1 MKDKKEKVGRMLE
14 MHANER
20 KDIDEAFAGDI
31 IALAGMKET
40 TTGDTLCAERQPI
53 VLERMEFPEPVIELS
68 VEPKTKADQEKMG
81 VALNRLSAEDPSF
94 RVSTD
99 HESGQTI
106 IKGMGELHLDIIVD
120 RMRREFKVEANVGAP
135 QVAYR
140 EYLAKPVDIDFTH
153 KKQSGG
159 TGQFGRVKVK
169 VSPGERGSGI
179 TFKDEI
185 KGGNIPKEYIPAI
198 EKGFR
203 ETAATGS
210 LIGFPII
217 DFEIV
222 LYDGAYHDV
231 DSSALAFEICAR
243 GAMRE
248 VAQKSGIKVL
258 EPIMKVEVVTPEEF
272 MGDVIG
278 DINSRRGQ
286 IQGTDSRGNAQVVE
300 AMVPLANMFGY
311 VNQLRSFTQGRA
323 QYSMQFSH
331 YDEVPANVA
340 TELKAKMA

>member
-1 MKDKKEKVGRMLE
+1 MLE
-14 MHANER
+14 MHANDR
-20 KDIDEAFAGDI
+20 KDVDEAFAGDI

-40 TTGDTLCAERQPI
+40 TTGDTLCAEKMPI

-81 VALNRLSAEDPSF
+81 IALNRLSAEDPSF

-140 EYLAKPVDIDFTH
+140 EYLGKPVDIDYTH

-169 VSPGERGSGI
+169 VTPGERGSGFV
-179 TFKDEI
+179 FKDEI

-203 ETAATGS
+203 ETAETGS

-217 DFEIV
+217 DFEV
-222 LYDGAYHDV
+222 LLYDGAYHDV
-231 DSSALAFEICAR
+231 DSSALAFEIAGR

-248 VAQKSGIKVL
+248 VAQKAGIKLL
-258 EPIMKVEVVTPEEF
+258 EPIMKVEVVSPEDYL
-272 MGDVIG
+272 GDVIG
-278 DINSRRGQ
+278 DLNSRRGQ
-286 IQGTDSRGNAQVVE
+286 IQGTDSRGNAQAVE
-300 AMVPLANMFGY
+300 ALVPLANMFGY

-323 QYSMQFSH
+323 NYSMFFSH

-340 TELKAKMA
+340 TELKAKLA

>member
-1 MKDKKEKVGRMLE
+1 
-14 MHANER
+14 
-20 KDIDEAFAGDI
+20 
-31 IALAGMKET
+31 
-40 TTGDTLCAERQPI
+40 
-53 VLERMEFPEPVIELS
+53 VLESLDFPDPVNS
-68 VEPKTKADQEKMG
+68 VAVEPKSKDAQDKLSKALQS
-81 VALNRLSAEDPSF
+81 LSDEDPSF
-94 RVSTD
+94 RAYTD
-99 HESGQTI
+99 EETGQTI
-106 IKGMGELHLDIIVD
+106 IGGQGELHLDIIVD

-140 EYLAKPVDIDFTH
+140 EYLAKPVDVDYTH

-169 VSPGERGSGI
+169 LTPGERGAGI
-179 TFKDEI
+179 LFKDEI

-210 LIGFPII
+210 LVGFPII

-248 VAQKSGIKVL
+248 AAQKSGITLL
-258 EPIMKVEVVTPEEF
+258 EPVMKVEVVTPEDYL
-272 MGDVIG
+272 GDVIG
-278 DINSRRGQ
+278 DMNSRRGQ
-286 IQGTDSRGNAQVVE
+286 IQGTDSRGNAQTVE

-311 VNQLRSFTQGRA
+311 VNALRSFTQGRA

-340 TELKAKMA
+340 DEVKAKLA